1 MKPMNAVA
9 MGTCATLGLILS
21 GSVFATPMN
30 DTAKALALGHKT
42 DDVAEHYQHA
52 SKHGHVRSDEVRIAA
67 TEGVATVATSV
78 ATSAVTAVPEP
89 NSLAL
94 MGLGLLGVVG
104 LLRRKST

>member
-1 MKPMNAVA
+1 MKPRNALA

-42 DDVAEHYQHA
+42 DDVSAQSEHV
-52 SKHGHVRSDEVRIAA
+52 SKHGHLRSDGAGIAS
-67 TEGVATVATSV
+67 TDVGPTVV
-78 ATSAVTAVPEP
+78 TSAVTAVPEP

-94 MGLGLLGVVG
+94 MGLGLLGVFG